1 MRTSLI
7 VARADNGVI
16 GIDNQLPWYLPC
28 DLKYFKRV
36 TMGKPVVMGRKTFE
50 SIGRSL
56 PGRTNIVITRNSEWS
71 APGIRVVGGLADAFK
86 IAAAQA
92 DLDGTDEVMVIGGA
106 TLYREAIE
114 QVDRMYVTQVH
125 VSPDGDAFLKH
136 LTKTSSLEYRLTT
149 TPAMTSHRPT
159 ATRCGTGFSMC

>member
-56 PGRTNIVITRNSEWS
+56 PGRTNIVVTRNSEWS

-125 VSPDGDAFLKH
+125 ASPDGDAFFEAPDQDKFIRISVDDH
-136 LTKTSSLEYRLTT
+136 AGDDVS
-149 TPAMTSHRPT
+149 PAHSYEVWDRI
-159 ATRCGTGFSMC
+159 